1 MLVYNNKEYRNLQE
15 QVEKN
20 KADIEDWNSKE
31 DTLANFGI
39 KIIGKVQSVDQL
51 PDVSDYDYGDAY
63 MVGSDETADYN
74 YYLATRPTAEVAEKH
89 WQNIGKLSITGPEGP
104 KGDEIKSFLTT
115 KTQEIN
121 TGTTKYTHNTVTV
134 TMSDGRQLQYI
145 VTASAEK
152 GDKGDKGDQGIQGIQ
167 GDKGDKGDTGEQG
180 PQGEMGPTAP
190 AYHIVGTVTS
200 TSQLPDPALLKDLS
214 AAYILETSDAKQLY
228 IQVGLSLDVAKWEYL
243 GELAASNYWE
253 LSNKILAPVETV
265 DTVQIKKL
273 AVLTAGGLSCSS
285 PNISGVASCS
295 AINSPSS
302 SLTLSGKDGVELI
315 HDGTTV
321 LKTNSDGIQL
331 SNADNS
337 TKSEDRP
344 IIVIGTS
351 DNNLIH
357 KTSNVTANGATGEL
371 KATKVTTTGDITSSG
386 TISGTFKGNLTGDVT
401 GNATT
406 ATTATTAKKIA
417 YRSMRNDSA
426 NLDDNTMNGWNDST
440 GAYTYIPCVKAAI
453 PFNNGTAISK
463 EDAQIQNLC
472 WDNNQWGMQIA
483 TTNVTDT
490 YPHRQSM
497 AFRNLSNG
505 TWGSWHQMLNDIGN
519 YDITGNWTH
528 SGTNTF
534 SGTNNFTGTLQ
545 KNGVNVATTTDVT
558 NATASCVKTASD
570 NTFTGLN
577 TFTGTVKA
585 NSIIDNIHNQVIKG
599 SSFRLAAGKYTL
611 QTLLKMVF
619 TTIPSDYTLHID
631 SLNSDMTVQ
640 DGPDSSNIT
649 TNVSTYIYD
658 STKVVRIYHKQE
670 TYSGTVTWGPEDAYV
685 DSAST
690 MLVTIIC

>member
-315 HDGTTV
+315 HNGTTV
-321 LKTNSDGIQL
+321 LKTNSG
-331 SNADNS
+331 
-337 TKSEDRP
+337 
-344 IIVIGTS
+344 G
-351 DNNLIH
+351 
-357 KTSNVTANGATGEL
+357 
-371 KATKVTTTGDITSSG
+371 ITSSG
-386 TISGTFKGNLTGDVT
+386 TISGTFKGNLTGNVT
-401 GNATT
+401 GN

-426 NLDDNTMNGWNDST
+426 NLDDNTKNGWNDST

-453 PFNNGTAISK
+453 PFNNGTATTK

-472 WDNNQWGMQIA
+472 WDNSQWGMQIA
-483 TTNVTDT
+483 TTNAADT

-497 AFRNLSNG
+497 AFRNLNDG

-545 KNGVNVATTTDVT
+545 KNGVNVATTTDVS
-558 NATASCVKTASD
+558 NATASCAKISSA

-640 DGPDSSNIT
+640 DGPNSSNIT

-670 TYSGTVTWGPEDAYV
+670 TYSGTVTWGPENAYV